1 MILRQCTNQ
10 PGFFLECHKCFFINQ
25 YKDPIPLDKKNH
37 YSTLVTTIIWVW
49 PLPSNSDHQDY
60 YIFSTESLYK
70 PLFATFTGK
79 GPYPNYKVIS
89 ASPGSVAAS
98 LHGFLC
104 RADHRRLTRES
115 LWRWPHGA
123 VENPETVVETAWGG
137 DVEAQLGGGK
147 ALFGW
152 WFCS

>member
-79 GPYPNYKVIS
+79 GPYPNLLQSYFRLSRLCGRK
-89 ASPGSVAAS
+89 SPRIPLPCWSPPPYPREPLTLAAWS
-98 LHGFLC
+98 
-104 RADHRRLTRES
+104 
-115 LWRWPHGA
+115 RWKPR
-123 VENPETVVETAWGG
+123 NGG
-137 DVEAQLGGGK
+137 WNRLGGWCGSTTR
-147 ALFGW
+147 W
-152 WFCS
+152 W